1 MTRRGYLVTLTMA
14 AAVAAILVTYWAL
27 TRPFPPLRTLWEPD
41 PVMAQFGWRGWLYNY
56 FWWILIIALFAQVI
70 DTMLVLRKFAQK
82 EAEERAADTSAA
94 AIQTRPAAP
103 SESQTQVKT

>member
-1 MTRRGYLVTLTMA
+1 MA
-14 AAVAAILVTYWAL
+14 ASSASVRGSL
-27 TRPFPPLRTLWEPD
+27 TWW
-41 PVMAQFGWRGWLYNY
+41 AQFGWRGWLYNY

-94 AIQTRPAAP
+94 ATQTGPAAP